1 MTPVERWAQ
10 VFQDPALRSGVATIP
25 TTKRIKDVEALAG
38 DVKSIRA
45 FIDRLDV
52 TKLPLHLKENYDRI
66 VNYNNGAMLDIQE
79 KAIEKG
85 KKIGKKD
92 GMKLGE
98 EIGLKKGEE
107 NGMKKGEEIGLKKG
121 EEIGLKKGEEKGMK
135 FVAERMLIEG
145 STISQI
151 VKITGLSFEIVESLI
166 SLKSQGNAD

>member
-1 MTPVERWAQ
+1 MLTPVERWAQ

-52 TKLPLHLKENYDRI
+52 TKLPLHLKDNYDRI

-79 KAIEKG
+79 KALEKG

-98 EIGLKKGEE
+98 EIG
-107 NGMKKGEEIGLKKG
+107 MKKGEEIGM
-121 EEIGLKKGEEKGMK
+121 KKGEEKGMK
-135 FVAERMLIEG
+135 KGEEKGMKCVAERMLIEG

-151 VKITGLSFEIVESLI
+151 VKITGLSFEFVESLI

>member
-1 MTPVERWAQ
+1 VLTPVERWAH

-52 TKLPLHLKENYDRI
+52 TKLPIHFRDNYDRV
-66 VNYNNGAMLDIQE
+66 VNYNNGAILDIQE

-92 GMKLGE
+92 GE
-98 EIGLKKGEE
+98 EI
-107 NGMKKGEEIGLKKG
+107 GMKKGEEIGMKKG

-135 FVAERMLIEG
+135 CVAERMLIEG

-151 VKITGLSFEIVESLI
+151 VKITGLSFEFVESLI